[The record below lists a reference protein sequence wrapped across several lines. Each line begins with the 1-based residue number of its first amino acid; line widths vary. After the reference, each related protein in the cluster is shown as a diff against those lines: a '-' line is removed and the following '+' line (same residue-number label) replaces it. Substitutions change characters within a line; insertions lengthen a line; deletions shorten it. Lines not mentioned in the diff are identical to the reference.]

1 MTANSHSAQPPNVIS
16 SIYRIRVSGFL
27 DAGWS
32 AHIGGMSVHH
42 QADADGNS
50 MTILTGELADQAALY
65 GVLNGLYGLGFSL
78 LSVECLSI

>member
-1 MTANSHSAQPPNVIS
+1 MTANSRSAQPPDVIS
-16 SIYRIRVSGFL
+16 SIYRIRVVGFL

-32 AHIGGMSVHH
+32 AHLGGMSVHH

-50 MTILTGELADQAALY
+50 LTILTGELADQAALY